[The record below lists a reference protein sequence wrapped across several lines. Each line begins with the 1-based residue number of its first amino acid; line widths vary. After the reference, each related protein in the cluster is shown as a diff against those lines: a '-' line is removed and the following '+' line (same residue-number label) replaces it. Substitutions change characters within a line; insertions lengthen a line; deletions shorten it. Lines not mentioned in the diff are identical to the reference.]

1 MNSRHRKWAKHVA
14 QWRKSGLSSEEYGPK
29 LGVTGRCVRRW
40 AQKLKVAR
48 PRRRRAR
55 GRRLMRVEVVTAAPA
70 PEQPVVVQVGGRR
83 VAVVSGFS
91 KATLAAVLEVVEG
104 RS

>member
-1 MNSRHRKWAKHVA
+1 
-14 QWRKSGLSSEEYGPK
+14 
-29 LGVTGRCVRRW
+29 
-40 AQKLKVAR
+40 
-48 PRRRRAR
+48 
-55 GRRLMRVEVVTAAPA
+55 MRVEVVTAAPA